1 MHDVKRRRAVVG
13 TSCAVARR
21 LAVMGASALALLAAV
36 ARVRGDGRPPAD
48 MRERRARRTI
58 RAVSVAVTAITVFAV
73 AGSAADARI
82 VINRSIAGVRVDDSL
97 HRVHEVLGK
106 PQHVRYTRDEITGGK
121 DRIDVYRGLSVTT
134 IAGRV
139 FGITTTRRREHATGG
154 IHVGITLRAL
164 KRRLKRQGR
173 HVHCFH
179 AAGRRSCAVA
189 RYLDRPNMD
198 PAGQLVTDFEI
209 RHGHV
214 RRIGLG
220 RVVD

>member
-1 MHDVKRRRAVVG
+1 MDEVKRRRAVVG
-13 TSCAVARR
+13 TSCVARR
-21 LAVMGASALALLAAV
+21 LAVMRATALTLLAAF
-36 ARVRGDGRPPAD
+36 ARVRVDGRPPAD

-73 AGSAADARI
+73 VGPAAHARI

-97 HRVHEVLGK
+97 HRVHKVLGK
-106 PQHVRYTRDEITGGK
+106 PQHVRYTPDEITGGN
-121 DRIDVYRGLSVTT
+121 DRTDLYRGLSVTT

-139 FGITTTRRREHATGG
+139 FGISTTRRREHATGG

-164 KRRLKRQGR
+164 KRRLQRQGR

-179 AAGRRSCAVA
+179 VAGRRSCAVA

-209 RHGHV
+209 QHGHV